1 LARFPPRAARG
12 RLALALWALALVV
25 VVVVLATWVAGR
37 IAESQERD
45 TVDTRLAANMRV
57 GREEFADALAEA
69 QVDADRLATSPQ
81 VQRALATGN
90 AEAAERIAD
99 AEGNVGLIAGDE
111 LLAGSDSWPAS
122 RAVDV
127 IGEDGETIGRVVVGV
142 PLDEELVQRL
152 ARAAGALEIDAM
164 VVTDGDEVVASSPPV
179 PEGTVIPPGTE
190 GSTRQGGEAYRYV
203 STPLLE
209 GTDIRLAALS
219 SEAPVSAAVDDTRQR
234 AFIAALATVVLALL
248 LAWTISGLL
257 RRRGEGAQ
265 DAEAVGRR
273 ARDVRSS
280 ADEARMREA
289 VALVGD
295 ALAATHDPEALLP
308 VILQSAIEATG
319 AVGARL
325 VSGGTEVVRTGKPE
339 EGGKPLAL
347 KLGSDEQG
355 IGKLMLYPPRGGS
368 FDGEAEQLAHWLA
381 AQASIAIE
389 NERLH
394 RTVKRQAIT
403 DELTQLSNRRRF
415 TETLAVEVRRAER
428 FGDPLSLVL
437 ADLDDFKQIND
448 RYGHQAGDEVLRR
461 FADVLRENVRD
472 FDLPVRYGGEEF
484 AVDLTEDVEVTRQV
498 KELSAGAGH
507 AFIPQCGLAPGYIS
521 IAAHHLMTLFDSVDT
536 VKMRVGALPVHPSNA
551 LKYSLT
557 WSTDGLINEYGNMCY
572 GIERGQRVRLL
583 PLEGYETIEM
593 DGLLYEAFNTS
604 GGLGTLADTYEGA
617 VRTMN
622 YKTLRYP
629 GHCEKM
635 HLLMNDLKLNDDRD
649 TLKRILERA
658 IPQTLQDVVL
668 IYAAVTGVRHG
679 ELFEETYVKKVYPQ
693 TIRGRLWSAI
703 QVTTAS
709 ALCSVVDLVCTNPS
723 QYAGFVTQE
732 TFSLPDILAN
742 RFGTCYR

>member
-12 RLALALWALALVV
+12 RLALALWALLLAAVV
-25 VVVVLATWVAGR
+25 VVVVTWVAGR

-45 TVDTRLAANMRV
+45 TVDSRLAANMRV

-69 QVDADRLATSPQ
+69 ELRADRLAASEQ
-81 VQRALATGN
+81 VQRALAAGN
-90 AEAAERIAD
+90 QEAAERIAAMED
-99 AEGNVGLIAGDE
+99 NVGLVSGDE
-111 LLAGSDSWPAS
+111 LLAGSESWPAS

-127 IGEDGETIGRVVVGV
+127 VGKDGETIGRVVVGV

-152 ARAAGALEIDAM
+152 ARAVGVLEMDAM
-164 VVTDGDEVVASSPPV
+164 VVSDGEEVVASSPPV
-179 PEGTVIPPGTE
+179 PQSTRIPPGTE
-190 GSTRQGGEAYRYV
+190 GSTRQGGEEYRFV

-219 SEAPVSAAVDDTRQR
+219 SEAPVSAAVDDTRER
-234 AFIAALATVVLALL
+234 AFIAALATVGLALI
-248 LAWTISGLL
+248 LAWTIAGLM
-257 RRRGEGAQ
+257 RRRSKAARE
-265 DAEAVGRR
+265 AEAVAGRR
-273 ARDVRSS
+273 ASDVRAS
-280 ADEARMREA
+280 ADEGRVREA

-319 AVGARL
+319 AVGAQL
-325 VSGGTEVVRTGKPE
+325 VSGGTEVVRAGKPD

-355 IGKLMLYPPRGGS
+355 IGRLMLYPPRGGS
-368 FDGEAEQLAHWLA
+368 FDGESEQLAHWLA

-484 AVDLTEDVEVTRQV
+484 AVLLPETGLDGAEQLARRLQTALLRLRLPEIGADRPPVTASFGVAAFPAARTA
-498 KELSAGAGH
+498 EELLSAA
-507 AFIPQCGLAPGYIS
+507 
-521 IAAHHLMTLFDSVDT
+521 D
-536 VKMRVGALPVHPSNA
+536 GAL
-551 LKYSLT
+551 
-557 WSTDGLINEYGNMCY
+557 YGAKAAGKN
-572 GIERGQRVRLL
+572 RVVSAGE
-583 PLEGYETIEM
+583 EG
-593 DGLLYEAFNTS
+593 
-604 GGLGTLADTYEGA
+604 
-617 VRTMN
+617 R
-622 YKTLRYP
+622 R
-629 GHCEKM
+629 
-635 HLLMNDLKLNDDRD
+635 RD
-649 TLKRILERA
+649 
-658 IPQTLQDVVL
+658 
-668 IYAAVTGVRHG
+668 
-679 ELFEETYVKKVYPQ
+679 
-693 TIRGRLWSAI
+693 
-703 QVTTAS
+703 
-709 ALCSVVDLVCTNPS
+709 
-723 QYAGFVTQE
+723 
-732 TFSLPDILAN
+732 
-742 RFGTCYR
+742 